1 MTKAKLIQD
10 MSELDAARAILED
23 VNIIINEMLP
33 EIKSAIVYDEV
44 TFGTLL
50 DNIEEA
56 AERIVD
62 LNYDEDRRLNPNK

>member
-1 MTKAKLIQD
+1 
-10 MSELDAARAILED
+10 MSELEAARAILED
-23 VNIIINEMLP
+23 VNIIMNEMLP

>member
-1 MTKAKLIQD
+1 
-10 MSELDAARAILED
+10 MSELEAARAILED
-23 VNIIINEMLP
+23 VNIIMNEMLP

-44 TFGTLL
+44 TFGTLF

-62 LNYDEDRRLNPNK
+62 LNCRFGRTLLNPNK

>member
-1 MTKAKLIQD
+1 
-10 MSELDAARAILED
+10 MSELEAALAILED
-23 VNIIINEMLP
+23 VNIIMNEMLP

>member
-1 MTKAKLIQD
+1 MAHTIQD
-10 MSELDAARAILED
+10 MSELEAARSILED
-23 VNIIINEMLP
+23 LNIIINEMLP

-56 AERIVD
+56 AERIAD

>member
-1 MTKAKLIQD
+1 MAHTIQD

-33 EIKSAIVYDEV
+33 EYKSAIVYDEV

-56 AERIVD
+56 AYRIID
-62 LNYDEDRRLNPNK
+62 LNHDEDNRLNPHK